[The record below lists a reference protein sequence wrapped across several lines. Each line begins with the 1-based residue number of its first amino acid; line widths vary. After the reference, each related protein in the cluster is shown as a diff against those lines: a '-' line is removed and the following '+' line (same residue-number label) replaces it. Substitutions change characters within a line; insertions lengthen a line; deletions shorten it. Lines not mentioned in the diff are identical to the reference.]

1 MFNHRARAP
10 CGVLSWK
17 GQKTFLTHFDRAA
30 ISVIVTA
37 PSCSASR
44 LEPGAAIAKTHPE
57 SLGRS
62 EPTAG
67 QQRYCCRRR
76 PLARPSPRHLDR
88 LRILLERV
96 LVPTPA
102 GILADYLTPAEVA
115 TEFGIRE
122 NQLSE
127 WERNRFGPPR
137 TRLKRRVMYGREAVR
152 GCAR

>member
-1 MFNHRARAP
+1 
-10 CGVLSWK
+10 
-17 GQKTFLTHFDRAA
+17 
-30 ISVIVTA
+30 
-37 PSCSASR
+37 

-76 PLARPSPRHLDR
+76 PLARPSPRHLGS
-88 LRILLERV
+88 
-96 LVPTPA
+96 PA
-102 GILADYLTPAEVA
+102 HLARTGAGADASGILADYLTPAEVA

-127 WERNRFGPPR
+127 WKRNRFGSPR
-137 TRLKRRVMYGREAVR
+137 RRLKRRVMYGREAVR
-152 GCAR
+152 DWLRSLEENSAADGGAAGDWERSQR